1 MNVPSPALPCGEGNK
16 QLAKEQTMTEAKN
29 GTANMAEAAK
39 PPSSR
44 QAASADPGDESTEE
58 ARLGILR
65 AVERKEISIEEA
77 LRLLR
82 EMED

>member
-1 MNVPSPALPCGEGNK
+1 MLRPQPAT
-16 QLAKEQTMTEAKN
+16 LAKELTMAEVNQANDARVDATEAQSK
-29 GTANMAEAAK
+29 GAPAATG
-39 PPSSR
+39 
-44 QAASADPGDESTEE
+44 QNNDETEQT
-58 ARLGILR
+58 RLGILQ